1 VEKVKIGVIGVKG
14 IGKTHINAIV
24 SSENAELFAVADINR
39 EAGKTAA
46 SNYGVEWYRNY
57 EEMLEQKDLDA
68 VTICT
73 PHFLHSPM
81 ALKAFAYNKHVLVEK
96 PMAISVSEADEMI
109 RESRKK
115 GLKLGVVF
123 QERTKPINQEVKKL
137 IDSGEIGRIYR
148 ACMEAC
154 YFRTQAYYNRDSWRG
169 KWATEGGGVLINQA
183 IHDLDLFQWLLG
195 KPVKI
200 QGRIGTMYHQIEVE
214 DLASATVLF
223 ENGAQGIFQASV
235 IDPIRTRRLE
245 VCGDKGKI
253 ELNGEPRRA
262 VLKKNLREYIASGKI
277 WDSSQEFEWF
287 EIKPKIEMISGHRAV
302 IEDFAQAILFDREP
316 LVNGEEGRT
325 ALEMVNAIIL
335 SSYEERTVSLPIDRN
350 AYNRLLEKI
359 TASST

>member
-1 VEKVKIGVIGVKG
+1 MEKVKIGVIGVKG

-123 QERTKPINQEVKKL
+123 QERTKPLNQEVKKL

-223 ENGAQGIFQASV
+223 ENGAQGVFQASV

-316 LVNGEEGRT
+316 LVNGEEGRR

-359 TASST
+359 AASST